1 MYYSITGKVILASE
15 GRLVVDCNG
24 VGYDIAVSNNALVRL
39 GKVGEVVTV
48 FTYLQVSEDALR
60 LYGFYSKEEKTM
72 FENLITISGV
82 GPKLAVQILS
92 GAELS
97 RLAVAIVNSDVKAL
111 AGIKGIGK
119 KTAERII
126 LELKGKLEQ
135 EVATDTSLVGDSVI
149 VATSSDEI
157 TKDAVMALM
166 SFGVSKAQAEQAVVA
181 VRNKA
186 KDLEGVIALAFRS
199 LA

>member
-1 MYYSITGKVILASE
+1 MYYSITGKVILANE

-24 VGYDIAVSNNALVRL
+24 VGYDIAVSNNALVKL

-135 EVATDTSLVGDSVI
+135 EVATDTSIIGESI
-149 VATSSDEI
+149 VVVSASDEI
-157 TKDAVMALM
+157 SKDAVMALM
-166 SFGVSKAQAEQAVVA
+166 SFGVSRAQAEQAVA
-181 VRNKA
+181 SVRNKA

>member
-1 MYYSITGKVILASE
+1 LANE

-135 EVATDTSLVGDSVI
+135 EVSTDTSLVGDSVI
-149 VATSSDEI
+149 VTASSDEI

-166 SFGVSKAQAEQAVVA
+166 SFGVSRAQAEQAVAA